1 MNASRNDRQ
10 LFDRILSDYTIIRHP
25 DCVFSAVEA
34 DSRAHESLN
43 SITKIKKDTMETQR
57 NPNEP
62 IKPTATGQ
70 EGGQQSGGSQERDRN
85 KERGRD
91 KQGGGSQEREREK
104 QGGGSQ
110 QEGGS
115 QEPGQEGGRR

>member
-1 MNASRNDRQ
+1 M
-10 LFDRILSDYTIIRHP
+10 
-25 DCVFSAVEA
+25 FSAIKA
-34 DSRAHESLN
+34 DSRANKSVN
-43 SITKIKKDTMETQR
+43 SITKIKKDTIETQR

-70 EGGQQSGGSQERDRN
+70 EGGQQGGGSQERDRN
-85 KERGRD
+85 KERDRD

-110 QEGGS
+110 QGGGS
-115 QEPGQEGGRR
+115 PERGGQEGGRR

>member
-1 MNASRNDRQ
+1 
-10 LFDRILSDYTIIRHP
+10 
-25 DCVFSAVEA
+25 
-34 DSRAHESLN
+34 
-43 SITKIKKDTMETQR
+43 METQS

-70 EGGQQSGGSQERDRN
+70 EGGQQGGGSQERDRN
-85 KERGRD
+85 KEGDRD

-110 QEGGS
+110 QGGGS
-115 QEPGQEGGRR
+115 PERGGQEGGRR

>member
-1 MNASRNDRQ
+1 
-10 LFDRILSDYTIIRHP
+10 
-25 DCVFSAVEA
+25 
-34 DSRAHESLN
+34 
-43 SITKIKKDTMETQR
+43 MERQR

-70 EGGQQSGGSQERDRN
+70 ESGQQGGGSQERDRN
-85 KERGRD
+85 KERDRD

-110 QEGGS
+110 HEGGS
-115 QEPGQEGGRR
+115 QEPGQKGGRR

>member
-1 MNASRNDRQ
+1 M
-10 LFDRILSDYTIIRHP
+10 
-25 DCVFSAVEA
+25 
-34 DSRAHESLN
+34 N
-43 SITKIKKDTMETQR
+43 SITKIKKDTMETQG

-70 EGGQQSGGSQERDRN
+70 EGDQQGGGSQERDRDRN
-85 KERGRD
+85 KERDRD